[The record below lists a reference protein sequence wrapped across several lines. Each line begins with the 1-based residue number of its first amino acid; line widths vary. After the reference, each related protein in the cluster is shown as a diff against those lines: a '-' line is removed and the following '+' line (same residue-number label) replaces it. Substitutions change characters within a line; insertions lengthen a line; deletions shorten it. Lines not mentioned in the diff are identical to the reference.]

1 MAEQRCKQC
10 WHLMA
15 SQRPILPLTQRCQQP
30 GVNGEL
36 STQEGIM
43 ASMRIDY
50 TTMEWSSA
58 VPFYGPAAV
67 YDGKD
72 IVQLK
77 VLSDRRKEGGGI
89 AWLVKMTPPPGKLIK
104 IVAVALSDEHIF
116 SLQGGR
122 STKSGERAQGAGGY
136 GLNPKGQ
143 PHSAMIAQET
153 MALVIYAGEPDEI
166 RSMEVV
172 DVAEAA

>member
-1 MAEQRCKQC
+1 
-10 WHLMA
+10 MA
-15 SQRPILPLTQRCQQP
+15 STR
-30 GVNGEL
+30 V
-36 STQEGIM
+36 
-43 ASMRIDY
+43 DY
-50 TTMEWSSA
+50 TTMEWTSG
-58 VPFYGPAAV
+58 VPFYGSAAV
-67 YDGKD
+67 HDGKD

-104 IVAVALSDEHIF
+104 IVATALSDEHIF

-136 GLNPKGQ
+136 GLNPRGQ
-143 PHSAMIAQET
+143 PHSALIAVET

-166 RSMEVV
+166 HSMEVV
-172 DVAEAA
+172 DIAETAA